1 MKTKYLPLTAA
12 LLIGISGAAGAS
24 IPASIENSIA
34 DAHAAAISRII
45 AIDNINR
52 IGIGNGIAAPQAIAR
67 IILAHDSIAIA
78 NIIESRIEGRQIEA
92 GITAIAA

>member
-1 MKTKYLPLTAA
+1 MKTKYLPLLAA
-12 LLIGISGAAGAS
+12 LLIGISGAAGAT

-52 IGIGNGIAAPQAIAR
+52 IGIGRSSSASP
-67 IILAHDSIAIA
+67 LKLTS
-78 NIIESRIEGRQIEA
+78 
-92 GITAIAA
+92 